1 MPRPSHTNLVAL
13 FLFSV
18 YRQLNWLFAFLFC
31 NLVICRAVQ
40 YAMWYDRYRLCVYV
54 LESRSSQSH
63 FMKQNKTN
71 NVYQCSFPS
80 HFFRCHSFRT
90 SRCFGLFLYLFIYLS
105 LRSLLHHQIYNE
117 IARRLLAA
125 ILVLVMNKE
134 NDATSS
140 ATVLVARFMRKNAQH
155 CIHVSRAWN
164 CYRSIRPSNRKHYID
179 VAMCVVYVRS

>member
-1 MPRPSHTNLVAL
+1 MFVAEAESYKSRRSFI
-13 FLFSV
+13 FL

-31 NLVICRAVQ
+31 NLVICRAVH
-40 YAMWYDRYRLCVYV
+40 YAMWYDLYRLCV

-63 FMKQNKTN
+63 FMNKKKN

-80 HFFRCHSFRT
+80 HFFLPFFPCISVLRSF
-90 SRCFGLFLYLFIYLS
+90 SLSIHLS

-125 ILVLVMNKE
+125 ILVLVINKE

-140 ATVLVARFMRKNAQH
+140 ATVLATRFMRKNAQH
-155 CIHVSRAWN
+155 CIQVSRAWN
-164 CYRSIRPSNRKHYID
+164 CYRSIRPSNRKHYI
-179 VAMCVVYVRS
+179 VVICVVYVRS